1 MAGIKPKNTV
11 VLLVKIQLPVIHGDD
26 ESPYLGAVRHFRAK
40 VCSNNVTGGGRPS
53 NGFDQPIL
61 LEKDE
66 LSGIHIS
73 HIVQIFAPCYIEDR
87 VLCWQNDFVIF
98 KSVLFAVRILTSM
111 DMIWLFASQRSTI
124 MVFWSFLKA
133 FVCMEQAVYE
143 RRNSEHKVGRRC
155 GFVGDSQMLWNFA
168 MSSLRCLSPK

>member
-26 ESPYLGAVRHFRAK
+26 ESPYLGAVRPFRAK

-66 LSGIHIS
+66 LSGIHS
-73 HIVQIFAPCYIEDR
+73 SYIVQIFAPCYIEDR

-98 KSVLFAVRILTSM
+98 TKCAFRSADSHLEGYDLIVCQSKINDHGVLEFFEGLCLHGTSR
-111 DMIWLFASQRSTI
+111 L
-124 MVFWSFLKA
+124 
-133 FVCMEQAVYE
+133 
-143 RRNSEHKVGRRC
+143 
-155 GFVGDSQMLWNFA
+155 
-168 MSSLRCLSPK
+168 